1 MYREIT
7 INDLWYINSI
17 QVYKMRWLYLS
28 LLLHVTLASLHI
40 QFNGDVFSPMDSLE
54 YDGVLY
60 RQPGSMSMGIARSS
74 QHVYVFSIDSG
85 YAWSLINTTNSSQTL
100 LNPTHQFSL
109 QYKPWLVDS
118 VEERIRVVYQ
128 NIHACCDA
136 ISSEVFH
143 HCMISHDYLFFMPAT
158 DIFGNVTQI
167 ERDIEFFNQ
176 RLLRVKQMMETF
188 LHELKEQI
196 RRINPIKQF
205 MEQAHGL
212 VQRRHTSVFIGEDLE
227 TLMKEGQKYSYNSF
241 LMLKPVLDE
250 FTFVIP
256 HIVEVQDMYMTSVQ
270 ELQTTLR
277 ERVDYTVSVYAN
289 YTHQFTMLYDARQ
302 TRYNYC
308 RNVSDTVLD
317 KMSVWV

>member
-1 MYREIT
+1 
-7 INDLWYINSI
+7 
-17 QVYKMRWLYLS
+17 
-28 LLLHVTLASLHI
+28 
-40 QFNGDVFSPMDSLE
+40 
-54 YDGVLY
+54 
-60 RQPGSMSMGIARSS
+60 
-74 QHVYVFSIDSG
+74 
-85 YAWSLINTTNSSQTL
+85 
-100 LNPTHQFSL
+100 
-109 QYKPWLVDS
+109 
-118 VEERIRVVYQ
+118 
-128 NIHACCDA
+128 
-136 ISSEVFH
+136 
-143 HCMISHDYLFFMPAT
+143 MPAT
-158 DIFGNVTQI
+158 DVFGNVTQI

-188 LHELKEQI
+188 LHELKEQV

-250 FTFVIP
+250 FDFVIP
-256 HIVEVQDMYMTSVQ
+256 HIVEVQDMYTTAVE

-289 YTHQFTMLYDARQ
+289 YSHQFTMLYAARQ
-302 TRYNYC
+302 VRYNYC

>member
-1 MYREIT
+1 M
-7 INDLWYINSI
+7 INDFWYINYI
-17 QVYKMRWLYLS
+17 KLYKMRWLYICLLFHSTLGS
-28 LLLHVTLASLHI
+28 LKI
-40 QFNGDVFSPMDSLE
+40 QFNGDVFGSVDSLE

-60 RQPGSMSMGIARSS
+60 RQPGSMSMGIAKSA

-85 YAWSLINTTNSSQTL
+85 YTWSLINTTNSSQTL
-100 LNPTHQFSL
+100 LNPTHEFTL
-109 QYKPWLVDS
+109 QYKPWLIDT

-128 NIHACCDA
+128 NVHACCDA

-143 HCMISHDYLFFMPAT
+143 HCMVSHEYLFSMPDT
-158 DIFGNVTQI
+158 DVFGNVTQI

-176 RLLRVKQMMETF
+176 RLLRVKQIMETF

-205 MEQAHGL
+205 MEQTHGL

-256 HIVEVQDMYMTSVQ
+256 HIVDVQNMYMSAVQ
-270 ELQTTLR
+270 ELQASLK
-277 ERVDYTVSVYAN
+277 ERVDYTVGVYAN
-289 YTHQFTMLYDARQ
+289 YYHQFTTLYEART